1 MPARKVIITCAVTG
15 SAHTPTMSPN
25 LPYTVEDV
33 VGQSVA
39 AVEAGAAII
48 HLHARD
54 PKDGSP
60 TADPAVFLDY
70 LKGIKDSTDAV
81 VSITSGGGTGM
92 SVEDRLRVIYETR
105 PELCTLNLGTFNYG
119 SFPMIPKYAG
129 TWKFDWEEPYLES
142 TRVEPFV
149 STFADIEHMLTD
161 VRRQTGSRF
170 EYEAYDVGH
179 LYTLAYY
186 LEAGLVEPPIFLQTI
201 MGVMGGIGATV
212 EHLAHMRS
220 TADRLLGDAY
230 EWSVLGAGRH
240 QFEMITASAVM
251 GSHVR
256 VGLEDGLFIG
266 AWRAGGVQRPAG
278 REDPADPLRAL
289 DRDRDAGRGARDPR
303 PQGSR
308 PGRLVSTVGRPA
320 AGRGHDGHRHR
331 HRSHRWRLGRALPPP
346 WVRRRRVGPRP
357 RRRDPLV
364 DAARHRLA
372 VPGAP
377 RAQPPGPTGIACA
390 GRTRSRR
397 RSPTRTSS
405 RSRRPEVL
413 DAKVRLLAAIDKAT
427 HPEVVVASSTS
438 GPADD
443 RHGGRV
449 RQPRTL
455 RGRAPVQPAVPDPAG
470 RGGRRPRDRPGSSR
484 PGPRRST
491 RRPARSA

>member
-33 VGQSVA
+33 VDQSVA

-54 PKDGSP
+54 PRDGRP
-60 TADPAVFLDY
+60 TAEPAVFIDY

-92 SVEDRLRVIYETR
+92 TVDERLRVIYETR

-129 TWKFDWEEPYLES
+129 SWKFDWEEAYLES

-149 STFADIEHMLTD
+149 STFADIETMLTD
-161 VRRQTGSRF
+161 VRKQTGSRF
-170 EYEAYDVGH
+170 EYEAYDIGH

-212 EHLAHMRS
+212 EHLAHMKS

-251 GSHVR
+251 GLRTSASASRTASSSGAVSSPSRTPSRSRRSDGSSPSCPSISRHRRRLVR
-256 VGLEDGLFIG
+256 SSGSRVST
-266 AWRAGGVQRPAG
+266 RSAGERRPRPAG
-278 REDPADPLRAL
+278 RGP
-289 DRDRDAGRGARDPR
+289 
-303 PQGSR
+303 
-308 PGRLVSTVGRPA
+308 
-320 AGRGHDGHRHR
+320 DGHGRRHGR
-331 HRSHRWRLGRALPPP
+331 HRWRLGRPLPASRL
-346 WVRRRRVGPRP
+346 RRRGVGPGTRCRGSPLRAPGHRLAFAGEARAEP
-357 RRRDPLV
+357 RREPGPAALGG
-364 DAARHRLA
+364 DARGGSGRHRL
-372 VPGAP
+372 
-377 RAQPPGPTGIACA
+377 RAGVVARGA
-390 GRTRSRR
+390 GRQG
-397 RSPTRTSS
+397 RSPGDDRPAG
-405 RSRRPEVL
+405 RPGRRGRVEH
-413 DAKVRLLAAIDKAT
+413 VRPVD
-427 HPEVVVASSTS
+427 V
-438 GPADD
+438 
-443 RHGGRV
+443 RHGGRAANV
-449 RQPRTL
+449 
-455 RGRAPVQPAVPDPAG
+455 PAG
-470 RGGRRPRDRPGSSR
+470 SSS
-484 PGPRRST
+484 GTRST
-491 RRPARSA
+491 RRT

>member
-1 MPARKVIITCAVTG
+1 MSAAGHARSSSRAQSPGRGTRRPCL
-15 SAHTPTMSPN
+15 PN

-54 PKDGSP
+54 PKDGRP

-92 SVEDRLRVIYETR
+92 SVDDRLRVIYETR

-142 TRVEPFV
+142 TRTEPFV
-149 STFADIEHMLTD
+149 STFADIEHMLKD
-161 VRRQTGSRF
+161 VRQQTGARF
-170 EYEAYDVGH
+170 EYEAYDIGH

-201 MGVMGGIGATV
+201 MGVMGGIGAEV
-212 EHLAHMRS
+212 EHLAHMKS

-240 QFEMITASAVM
+240 QFNMITASAVM

-266 AWRAGGVQRPAG
+266 RGQLAESNAEQVAKIKRILTELSLEIATPDEARAILG
-278 REDPADPLRAL
+278 
-289 DRDRDAGRGARDPR
+289 
-303 PQGSR
+303 PQGPR
-308 PGRLVSTVGRPA
+308 PGRLVSSEGRPA
-320 AGRGHDGHRHR
+320 PDA
-331 HRSHRWRLGRALPPP
+331 
-346 WVRRRRVGPRP
+346 VRTVAVIGTG
-357 RRRDPLV
+357 V
-364 DAARHRLA
+364 IGGGWAAHFLRMGYDVVA
-372 VPGAP
+372 WD
-377 RAQPPGPTGIACA
+377 PGPGCRSQTR
-390 GRTRSRR
+390 RTCSTRPGR
-397 RSPTRTSS
+397 RS
-405 RSRRPEVL
+405 
-413 DAKVRLLAAIDKAT
+413 
-427 HPEVVVASSTS
+427 S
-438 GPADD
+438 GSD
-443 RHGGRV
+443 
-449 RQPRTL
+449 
-455 RGRAPVQPAVPDPAG
+455 
-470 RGGRRPRDRPGSSR
+470 
-484 PGPRRST
+484 
-491 RRPARSA
+491 